1 MTPLTSAVL
10 AASTVQAIG
19 TVIALVAMV
28 GFVVYALFNVRA
40 GREEVG
46 SELELAAN
54 LKPYL
59 DDDELETKKLDRT
72 LTMGLATLAIVGIGL
87 PAYWLAEPGRQ
98 QGAIEEFGRV
108 FETRGE
114 ELYTEGAQ
122 CNACHGPEGVGGAAS
137 YTILDDENEFVAQVD
152 WIAPALDT
160 VLLRYDRSEVAF
172 VLNYGRPFSPMPAWG
187 APGGGPLTEQQID
200 NIIDYLESIQ
210 ISSDESKEAVES
222 ELRSALELAEGDD
235 IDYESLETGEALFNL
250 GQDSGFAGGAYACG
264 RCHTR
269 GWSIEADTAAPETA
283 DLVDYI
289 EYPDGSGAFGP
300 SLRSGIIPRQFATI
314 EELAE
319 FLHVGTVDGEVY
331 GQNGLGKQG
340 QMPGFGDNPNTED
353 DSEDGMFTAEMIASV
368 ARYVESLGDD
378 SSAADNE
385 PTQSAER
392 GLTEGEARNA
402 TDLDDEG

>member
-1 MTPLTSAVL
+1 MIPVTSAVL

-19 TVIALVAMV
+19 TVIALVAVV
-28 GFVVYALFNVRA
+28 GFIVYALFNIRA

-46 SELELAAN
+46 AELELAAN
-54 LKPYL
+54 LRPYL
-59 DDDELETKKLDRT
+59 DDDQLETKKLDRT
-72 LTMGLATLAIVGIGL
+72 LTMGLATLAIIGIGL

-98 QGAIEEFGRV
+98 DGAVEEFDRV
-108 FETRGE
+108 FVSRGE
-114 ELYTEGAQ
+114 EIYTAGAQ
-122 CNACHGPEGVGGAAS
+122 CNSCHGPEGVGGAAS
-137 YTILDDENEFVAQVD
+137 YTILDDDNEFVAQVD
-152 WIAPALDT
+152 WVTPALDT

-210 ISSDESKEAVES
+210 ISSADSKDAVES
-222 ELRSALELAEGDD
+222 ELRSQLALEAGDE
-235 IDYESLETGEALFNL
+235 IDYDSLETGEALFNL
-250 GQDSGFAGGAYACG
+250 GEESGFAGGAYSCG

-269 GWSIEADTAAPETA
+269 GWSLEAETAAPETA
-283 DLVDYI
+283 DLTDYI

-300 SLRSGIIPRQFATI
+300 SLRTGIIPRQFATV
-314 EELAE
+314 EALAE

-368 ARYVESLGDD
+368 ARYVESLSDD
-378 SSAADNE
+378 SGAPDNE

-392 GLTEGEARNA
+392 GLTEGEARDA
-402 TDLDDEG
+402 TDLDGEG